1 MISSAGAFWLAL
13 CAAQAASATPPSANH
28 AAPPAAREDAP
39 STTRAAAYDA
49 IPLPVRFGTLSL
61 GQLGQYVDYE
71 LRAKGAKTS
80 RVRVAYVT
88 DKVDQGSR
96 LRQVEFDF
104 ADLNPRVLVVLW
116 LLLEPAPMV
125 ARMAIWVPPAAPLS
139 VPVNARLDSL
149 EGRGVARQT
158 GAAPVA
164 SGSFAG
170 PARQVVYTTSA
181 GATAQAVLSDRVPL
195 LGVASVELGEQ
206 RWVALASGEGA
217 RSLLFAVPLKVPNLP
232 QLP

>member
-1 MISSAGAFWLAL
+1 V
-13 CAAQAASATPPSANH
+13 
-28 AAPPAAREDAP
+28 AR
-39 STTRAAAYDA
+39 
-49 IPLPVRFGTLSL
+49 
-61 GQLGQYVDYE
+61 YE

-88 DKVDQGSR
+88 DKVNQEVGCGRWSSTSPN
-96 LRQVEFDF
+96 
-104 ADLNPRVLVVLW
+104 LNPRALVALW

-158 GAAPVA
+158 GAAPAA

-170 PARQVVYTTSA
+170 PACQVVYTTA
-181 GATAQAVLSDRVPL
+181 
-195 LGVASVELGEQ
+195 LGRL
-206 RWVALASGEGA
+206 W
-217 RSLLFAVPLKVPNLP
+217 
-232 QLP
+232 